1 MLMALVHRYPRLALP
16 LLALSAALLIVGTA
30 FLVR

>member
-16 LLALSAALLIVGTA
+16 LLALSAVLLAVGTA
-30 FLVR
+30 LLVR